1 MELAKTL
8 KENNIRVDV
17 DERHETVGK
26 KIRNAGKEWIPYTI
40 VIGDNELESDK
51 LTVNVRETNE
61 KILMNKKELINKI
74 KDDVDDMPFRQL
86 PLPLKLTK
94 RVNF

>member
-1 MELAKTL
+1 
-8 KENNIRVDV
+8 
-17 DERHETVGK
+17 VGK

-61 KILMNKKELINKI
+61 KILMTEKELINKI
-74 KDDVDDMPFRQL
+74 KEDVGDMPFRQL
-86 PLPLKLTK
+86 PLPIKLTK